1 MRYVGIDIGTK
12 TGYAYTNDG
21 KVRSELSGVADF
33 TPRRHEGGG
42 MRFLRFRRWLS
53 MLIDDPVDT
62 VVFYEEVAAH
72 KGTHAAHA
80 YGGFLAVLSEWC
92 EERNVPYRGLPV
104 GTIKKHAT
112 GIGNASKSKM
122 LAAAF
127 SKFGPVESED
137 AADALWTLSLGL
149 KELNDDL

>member
-1 MRYVGIDIGTK
+1 VRYIGIDIGTSC
-12 TGYAYTNDG
+12 GYAWTDDG
-21 KVRSELSGVADF
+21 KVHSNLSGVADF

-42 MRFLRFRRWLS
+42 MRYLRFRR
-53 MLIDDPVDT
+53 MLATLVDDPLST

-72 KGTHAAHA
+72 KGTTAAHV

-92 EERNVPYRGLPV
+92 EERSIPYRGLPV
-104 GTIKKHAT
+104 GSIKKHAT
-112 GIGNASKSKM
+112 GLGNASKAKM
-122 LAAAF
+122 LASAF
-127 SKFGPVESED
+127 STFGPVQSED